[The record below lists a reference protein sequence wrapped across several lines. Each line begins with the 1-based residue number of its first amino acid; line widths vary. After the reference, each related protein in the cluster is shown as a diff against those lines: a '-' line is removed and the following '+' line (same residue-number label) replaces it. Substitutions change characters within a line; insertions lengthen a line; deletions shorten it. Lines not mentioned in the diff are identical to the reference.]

1 MQSGSAS
8 IITCNGVKRY
18 AITFALLLWALCA
31 AGAAPG
37 CGVSGEAETAA
48 SDANSSALRRG
59 PDGVFMPK
67 GDFSAGVS
75 FFYVD
80 LFSDN
85 SEYMMLLQNLN
96 ANATAMS
103 LSPYLDYTYR
113 DNRSVGL
120 RVKYTSANGGVESA
134 DLSMLSDDLSFSL
147 SDIASSARSFQAEV
161 FHRSYAPIDARS
173 RFGVF
178 MDISLG
184 YQHTRTQFSYDQK
197 SLGTYS
203 SADKLKFAVHPGL
216 MVFVTNSIS
225 TQVSIGIGG
234 ANYNHIDYISGGEVT
249 GTRDFSRVRFMLDV
263 MDIAFGLSFHL

>member
-1 MQSGSAS
+1 M
-8 IITCNGVKRY
+8 KR
-18 AITFALLLWALCA
+18 FALTLVLMASFAGPLMA
-31 AGAAPG
+31 AGR
-37 CGVSGEAETAA
+37 
-48 SDANSSALRRG
+48 SAKDSAGRG

-103 LSPYLDYTYR
+103 LSPSLDYTYR

-120 RVKYTSANGGVESA
+120 RIKYSSANGGVESA
-134 DLSMLSDDLSFSL
+134 DLSMLSDDLSFSI
-147 SDIASSARSFQAEV
+147 SDIASSARSFLAEV
-161 FHRSYAPIDARS
+161 FHRSYAPLDARS

-178 MDISLG
+178 MDVSLG
-184 YQHTRTQFSYDQK
+184 YQHTRTQFSYDEK

-203 SADKLKFAVHPGL
+203 NADKVKFAVHPGL

-225 TQVSIGIGG
+225 TQVAIGIGG
-234 ANYNHIDYISGGEVT
+234 ANYNHIDYISGGEVI

-263 MDIAFGLSFHL
+263 MDISFGLSFHL

>member
-1 MQSGSAS
+1 MAS
-8 IITCNGVKRY
+8 
-18 AITFALLLWALCA
+18 FAGPLMA
-31 AGAAPG
+31 AGR
-37 CGVSGEAETAA
+37 
-48 SDANSSALRRG
+48 SAKDSTLRG

-85 SEYMMLLQNLN
+85 SEYMMLLQNLS

-120 RVKYTSANGGVESA
+120 RIKYSSANGGVDSA
-134 DLSMLSDDLSFSL
+134 DLSMLSDDLSFSIG
-147 SDIASSARSFQAEV
+147 DIASSARSFQAEI
-161 FHRSYAPIDARS
+161 FHRSYAPLDARS

-178 MDISLG
+178 MDVSLG
-184 YQHTRTQFSYDQK
+184 YQHTSTQFSYDET
-197 SLGTYS
+197 SLGTSS
-203 SADKLKFAVHPGL
+203 SADKVKFAVHPGL

-234 ANYNHIDYISGGEVT
+234 ANYNHIDYISGGEVV

-263 MDIAFGLSFHL
+263 MDISFGLSFHL

>member
-1 MQSGSAS
+1 MKRY
-8 IITCNGVKRY
+8 IITL
-18 AITFALLLWALCA
+18 ALLCALCTA
-31 AGAAPG
+31 AKGEGAAPDTG
-37 CGVSGEAETAA
+37 ASASEASA
-48 SDANSSALRRG
+48 SLRRG

-96 ANATAMS
+96 ANATVMS

-113 DNRSVGL
+113 NNRSVGL

-161 FHRSYAPIDARS
+161 FHRSYAPLDARS

-178 MDISLG
+178 MDVSLG
-184 YQHTRTQFSYDQK
+184 YQHTRTKFSYDEN
-197 SLGTYS
+197 SLDTYS

-225 TQVSIGIGG
+225 TQVAIGIGG
-234 ANYNHIDYISGGEVT
+234 ANYNHIDYISGGEVV

-263 MDIAFGLSFHL
+263 MDISFGLSFHL